1 MKVLLLLACV
11 AIATP
16 LVSAGVG
23 VVTPEVEAEAMRLWN
38 QFCSGNNPEGGN
50 DGDLAVFCKLSR
62 DTYEESLQHEINVTP
77 PSKSPQQVVF
87 VRPPSYTYKHDVL
100 VTGGGQSGQKTVIY
114 VLPSKNKNEVNL
126 VDNTSNQ
133 VVTQKPTVYFLK
145 KDHGGEGHKQSEEIG
160 AEPAPPPAGGYLPPP
175 PAKQPDNGYNYNAPS
190 RGLRYQ

>member
-1 MKVLLLLACV
+1 MKVLLVLACI
-11 AIATP
+11 AIP
-16 LVSAGVG
+16 FVSAGVG
-23 VVTPEVEAEAMRLWN
+23 VVTPEVEEEAHRLWN
-38 QFCSGNNPEGGN
+38 QFCSGNNPEGGS

-100 VTGGGQSGQKTVIY
+100 VSGGGSSGQKTVIY

-126 VDNTSNQ
+126 VDNTSNN

-145 KDHGGEGHKQSEEIG
+145 KDHGDQNKQSEEVASQPG
-160 AEPAPPPAGGYLPPP
+160 NPPAGGYLPPP
-175 PAKQPDNGYNYNAPS
+175 KQPDNNDGYSYNAPAS
-190 RGLRYQ
+190 NRGLRY